1 MRRGGGSRR
10 HAGAALFPPRC
21 IGSVVEKAQSPALQL
36 EAAVQ
41 G

>member
-10 HAGAALFPPRC
+10 LASAALFPPHC
-21 IGSVVEKAQSPALQL
+21 VGSVVEKAQSPALQL
-36 EAAVQ
+36 EAAVP